1 MDKSSKIKWREN
13 KVETKEAGDGA
24 EGADVAE
31 PEERPAWVEV
41 PDYATATEGDE
52 PRNTDEAGK
61 AKGNLPPPLIDAAAD
76 VEAEGGLSL
85 AEAEASVL
93 PSPSPTAAGGG
104 EGDTEFKR
112 GKTGEGGEVGSAS
125 IASTNAPPFYCGV
138 CDIQTTSQTDFDRH
152 KSSKKHKKQLKGHE
166 EAAAA
171 VTSSKVN
178 ELSAAIEKARYQRAH
193 HKPKKQPKTEA
204 RPAMPMAASLDAAA
218 PPEKEVASTG

>member
-1 MDKSSKIKWREN
+1 MEK
-13 KVETKEAGDGA
+13 KEGDGA

-31 PEERPAWVEV
+31 PEERPTWVEV

-52 PRNTDEAGK
+52 PRTDEAGK
-61 AKGNLPPPLIDAAAD
+61 AKGNLPPPLVDAAAD
-76 VEAEGGLSL
+76 VEAEAGLSL
-85 AEAEASVL
+85 AEAEATVP

-104 EGDTEFKR
+104 EGDAEFKR
-112 GKTGEGGEVGSAS
+112 GKKGEGGEVGSAS
-125 IASTNAPPFYCGV
+125 VASTDAPPFYCGV

-152 KSSKKHKKQLKGHE
+152 RSSKKHKKQLRGHE

-193 HKPKKQPKTEA
+193 HTPKKQPKTEA
-204 RPAMPMAASLDAAA
+204 PAMPMAASPDAAA
-218 PPEKEVASTG
+218 TAAAPEKEVTSVTKY